1 MQKSLEEII
10 QVIQEGDIEK
20 GLKSLEQYE
29 RKADHQEKYDLVQLY
44 EELGRLDKAKPL
56 IEELINYYPEEGE
69 LLTMAAEIAID
80 MDEEDE
86 AIEWLLEV
94 DEEDEAFLRAQ
105 MLLADLYQLQGLDE
119 VAEKK
124 LKDAL
129 QKAPDEPVLLA
140 GLGDYYLDRGDFAKS
155 IPYLKQAERMG
166 FEFPEGGLD
175 LRLAEAY
182 SATGEFE
189 TALPYYQK
197 GLNEKADPHAM
208 FGYGYTALQIE
219 DYDLA
224 AKEFNK
230 LKEADPDFV
239 TLYPY
244 LIRAYEG
251 LEKYELALKT
261 AEQGLSV
268 DEYND
273 TLFTEAGKLQ
283 LSLGNEKVAEERF
296 REALSI
302 NPGNQEAATSVLALW
317 LEQEDFEAIEDLV
330 TYLKDIGEED
340 ASFDWYHGKALW
352 EKEDFQNAFQAYEKA
367 SASFMDNEEFLEDYG
382 KLLLEMGH
390 RDQALK
396 IFKKAFLLDS
406 SNESLQLLISELE
419 DNFL

>member
-1 MQKSLEEII
+1 MKKSLEDII
-10 QVIQEGDIEK
+10 QVIQEGDIEE

-29 RKADHQEKYDLVQLY
+29 KSADHQEKYDLVQLY

-94 DEEDEAFLRAQ
+94 NEEDEAFLRAQ

-189 TALPYYQK
+189 TALPYYRK
-197 GLNEKADPHAM
+197 GLNEKTDPHAM
-208 FGYGYTALQIE
+208 FGNGYTALQIE

-224 AKEFNK
+224 VKSFNK

-283 LSLGNEKVAEERF
+283 LALGNEKVAEERF

-302 NPGNQEAATSVLALW
+302 NPGNQEAATSALALW

-352 EKEDFQNAFQAYEKA
+352 EKEDFQNASQAYEKA
-367 SASFMDNEEFLEDYG
+367 SASFMGNEEFLEDYG
-382 KLLLEMGH
+382 KLLLELGH
-390 RDQALK
+390 RDQALQ
-396 IFKKAFLLDS
+396 IFKKAFLLDP
-406 SNESLQLLISELE
+406 SNESLQILINELE

>member
-1 MQKSLEEII
+1 MHINLEEII
-10 QVIQEGDIEK
+10 KTIQSGEVEK
-20 GLKSLEQYE
+20 GLESLEKFE
-29 RKADHQEKYDLVQLY
+29 KNADHQEKYDLIQIY

-56 IEELINYYPEEGE
+56 LEELISYYPEEGE
-69 LLTMAAEIAID
+69 LLTMAAEIAIE

-94 DEEDEAFLRAQ
+94 NEEDEAYLRAQ

-119 VAEKK
+119 VAENK

-140 GLGDYYLDRGDFAKS
+140 GLGDYYLERGDFAKS
-155 IPYLKQAERMG
+155 IPYLKQAERHG

-189 TALPYYQK
+189 TSLNYYQK
-197 GLNEKADPHAM
+197 GLKEKKDPHSM
-208 FGYGYTALQIE
+208 FGYGYTALQLE
-219 DYDLA
+219 DYQLA
-224 AKEFNK
+224 AKEFEK
-230 LKEADPDFV
+230 LKETDPDFV

-251 LEKYELALKT
+251 LENYEAALKT

-273 TLFTEAGKLQ
+273 VLFMEAGKLQ
-283 LSLGNEKVAEERF
+283 MALGNERVAEERL

-302 NPGNQEAATSVLALW
+302 NPGNQEAANSVLSLW
-317 LEQEDFEAIEDLV
+317 LEQEDYESIEDLV
-330 TYLKDIGEED
+330 SYLKDIGEED
-340 ASFDWYHGKALW
+340 AQFDWYYGKALW
-352 EKEDFQNAFQAYEKA
+352 EKEEFKKANQAFEKA
-367 SASFMDNEEFLEDYG
+367 FAGLKDNEEFLDQYA

-390 RDQALK
+390 REQALK
-396 IFKKAFLLDS
+396 IFKKAFSLDP
-406 SNESLQLLISELE
+406 SNESLHQYISELE
-419 DNFL
+419 NDFF